1 MDEATDLVDGDSWW
15 SMLLRLPVVRLV
27 ERGETAETEVGAEG
41 GAGAGCGLS
50 RGFRLVN
57 LYDPYVTPLG
67 GCAAA
72 RIASWALWRLEA
84 LVAFGALG
92 MPGML
97 WALWLL

>member
-1 MDEATDLVDGDSWW
+1 MDEATDLLDGDSWW

-50 RGFRLVN
+50 RGFRLVI
-57 LYDPYVTPLG
+57 LSAPFVTPLG

-72 RIASWALWRLEA
+72 GMESWVLWGLEVW
-84 LVAFGALG
+84 VAGGALG
-92 MPGML
+92 MLGTL
-97 WALWLL
+97 WVLWLL